1 MTVVYIDLLILL
13 NLTANYLLLLG
24 AGRVSGAVLRRWRI
38 ALGAGTGAVYA
49 ALIFLPG
56 LSWLSAWPCRLG
68 TGILMALIAYGGER
82 GLLRV
87 LLAFFGASAVL
98 AGLVMGAELL
108 GSSALTVRGG
118 VLYSAVDL
126 RLLLVLLILCYFL
139 LTLTL
144 RLRSGRGDR
153 ALAELTIQA
162 AGVRTVL
169 TALVDTGHT
178 LTDPETNRPV
188 VVAAAECFPHLLPS
202 GADPAR
208 PVDALRRCRADGIGA
223 RLISYRAVGIE
234 CGLLL
239 AVRADDV
246 LIGSRDLGGLLVA
259 LSPTGFRSL
268 EYQALIGGI

>member
-1 MTVVYIDLLILL
+1 MTVVYIDMLFLL

-38 ALGAGTGAVYA
+38 ALSAGVGAAYA

-68 TGILMALIAYGGER
+68 VGVLMPLIAYGGER

-98 AGLVMGAELL
+98 AGLVVGAELL
-108 GSSALTVRGG
+108 GSPALTVRGG

-144 RLRSGRGDR
+144 RLRSGSGGRT
-153 ALAELTIQA
+153 LTELTIQA
-162 AGVRTVL
+162 AGVKTVL

-188 VVAAAECFPHLLPS
+188 VVAAAERFAHILPS

-208 PVDALRRCRADGIGA
+208 PVEALRRCREGGVRA
-223 RLISYRAVGIE
+223 RLISYRAVGVE

-239 AVRADDV
+239 AVRADNV
-246 LIGSRDLGGLLVA
+246 YMGPRKLGGLLIA
-259 LSPTGFRSL
+259 LAPTGFGSS